1 MVVFSFITFKSLEK
15 NLRTIVYI
23 DSFNLYFGAVKRTP
37 YRWLDLSKL
46 VLRICREQN
55 PSVEITAIKYFTADI
70 KVFLSQR
77 GQASWEAQQDY
88 LTSLKAYIPHLEII
102 KGSYDISIARY
113 HPHSDPV
120 GFGVKH
126 DVWRAEEKQTD
137 VNIAIN
143 MLCDAHD
150 NKCEQMVLFTND
162 SDLAPALCKIKERNN
177 NLKIGVVVP
186 IRGGNRKASVSLQKY
201 LQSRYWGTSV
211 YFYPGC
217 LSIFIF
223 ISIKKWL
230 FR

>member
-1 MVVFSFITFKSLEK
+1 ML
-15 NLRTIVYI
+15 
-23 DSFNLYFGAVKRTP
+23 G
-37 YRWLDLSKL
+37 L
-46 VLRICREQN
+46 VLCLNFFTAESQNLVGN
-55 PSVEITAIKYFTADI
+55 PSFEEYSSCPTLSTNGIPKAIGWNGFSADYFHSCSQFSPLPLNNGNGYQCAATGNAIVGIYTRVPLVLTYREFVGAQLDSALILGQKYYVTVKVNLADNYNCATNR
-70 KVFLSQR
+70 L
-77 GQASWEAQQDY
+77 G
-88 LTSLKAYIPHLEII
+88 
-102 KGSYDISIARY
+102 
-113 HPHSDPV
+113 
-120 GFGVKH
+120 
-126 DVWRAEEKQTD
+126 
-137 VNIAIN
+137 
-143 MLCDAHD
+143 
-150 NKCEQMVLFTND
+150 VLFTND